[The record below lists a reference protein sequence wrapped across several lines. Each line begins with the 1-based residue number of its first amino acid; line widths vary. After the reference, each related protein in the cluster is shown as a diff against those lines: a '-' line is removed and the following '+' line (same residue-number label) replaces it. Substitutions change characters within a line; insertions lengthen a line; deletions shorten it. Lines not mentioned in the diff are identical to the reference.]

1 MSVKDIIE
9 PGLGWRPAG
18 VLPAEASGFVGREE
32 ELATLT
38 TLLEEARL
46 VTVTGPGG
54 VGKTRVALR
63 AAAGIAGRFTD
74 GVCLVNLAGLHD
86 PELVP
91 GTVATCLGLPES
103 QGRAQ
108 LETMLAYLADR
119 HLLLILDPAEHLVS
133 ACASLADAML
143 RGTRRVV
150 LLVASRQPL
159 DVPGEH
165 ACQILPLPVP
175 SPGAPGAGHGDAVEL
190 FAQRARAAS
199 PGFAITDANRADVIR
214 LCRRLDGIPL
224 AIELAAVRLRA
235 VPLAQLAQWL
245 EDRFDLLTGSQRAVV
260 PHHQTLRTAT
270 EWSYAL
276 CSPAE
281 QRLWTRLSVF
291 TGSFDLAAAERVCSD
306 ERLGRQAVL
315 DALVGLVNKSVI
327 LRAGDGSSRY
337 WLLDTIREFG
347 AERLAQAGERES
359 MRARHVAHYL
369 TVAQDFGAHAKSDDQ
384 LGRFGELRH
393 QQDNI
398 RSAIEY
404 ALSVPGLDE
413 QAADLARNLR
423 AYWQISGLLREGR
436 YWLTRVLSR
445 FAEPSRERAW
455 LLLTRGVLATLQGD
469 LLDAVRDLE
478 ASAAM
483 ADQHGEALAQA
494 LGHSYLC
501 LAYVFAGRHREA
513 AAEGVTAGEQLQEL
527 GDFGGLV
534 SLDIHLGYLCLLT
547 GDLEGAV
554 DRCARGLRRLGG
566 SREAWARSY
575 LLVISGTASLF
586 QGNAVASAAA
596 CGQALEL
603 KYELGDTVGIA
614 YCLES
619 LALLASQQRRHRRTV
634 WLLGAA
640 HTLWEQA
647 GRRFGGTEIL
657 EQLHEAAALA
667 ARTALGEDRYASLWD
682 QAARQPLTEILTL
695 AVSGVDAPVPAPVAA
710 AGEALTR
717 REHEIAVLV
726 SEGLTNRQIADRL
739 VISRR
744 TVDSHLEHI
753 RAKLAVSTRAEI
765 GGQLGSAQAA
775 GPGQ

>member
-9 PGLGWRPAG
+9 PGLGRPAG
-18 VLPAEASGFVGREE
+18 FLPAEASGFVGREE
-32 ELATLT
+32 ELATLAA
-38 TLLEEARL
+38 LLEEARL

-63 AAAGIAGRFTD
+63 AAAGIAGQFSD
-74 GVCLVNLAGLHD
+74 GVCLVDLAGLRD

-91 GTVATCLGLPES
+91 GTVAACLGLPES

-119 HLLLILDPAEHLVS
+119 HQLLILDPAEHLVA
-133 ACASLADAML
+133 ACAALADALL
-143 RGTRRVV
+143 RGTRQVV
-150 LLVASRQPL
+150 LLVTSRQPL
-159 DVPGEH
+159 DVPGEY
-165 ACQILPLPVP
+165 ACQVLPLPVP

-190 FAQRARAAS
+190 FAQRARAAA

-245 EDRFDLLTGSQRAVV
+245 EDRFELLTGSQRAVV

-281 QRLWTRLSVF
+281 QQLWARLSVF
-291 TGSFDLAAAERVCSD
+291 TGSFDLAAAERVCPD
-306 ERLGRQAVL
+306 ERLSRQEVL
-315 DALVGLVNKSVI
+315 DALVGLVSKSVI

-347 AERLAQAGERES
+347 AERLAEAGEQPA

-369 TVAQDFGAHAKSDDQ
+369 ALAQDFGAHAKSDDQ
-384 LGRFGELRH
+384 LHRFSQLRR

-404 ALSVPGLDE
+404 ALAGPGLDG
-413 QAADLARNLR
+413 QAAELARNLR
-423 AYWQISGLLREGR
+423 AYWEISGLLREGR

-445 FAEPSRERAW
+445 FADPSRERAW
-455 LLLTRGVLATLQGD
+455 LLLTRGVLATLQGEPA
-469 LLDAVRDLE
+469 DAVGDLQ
-478 ASAAM
+478 ASVPM
-483 ADQHGEALAQA
+483 ADQHGEALAGA
-494 LGHSYLC
+494 LGHAYLC
-501 LAYVFAGRHREA
+501 LAYVFCGRHGEA
-513 AAEGVTAGEQLQEL
+513 AAEGVTAGEQLEVL

-547 GDLEGAV
+547 GDLDGAV
-554 DRCARGLRRLGG
+554 SRCARGLARLGTSG
-566 SREAWARSY
+566 EAWARGY
-575 LLVISGTASLF
+575 LLLITGTAYLF
-586 QGNAVASAAA
+586 QGNAAACVSA
-596 CGQALEL
+596 CGQAMRL

-619 LALLASQQRRHRRTV
+619 LALLASQQQRHRRAV

-647 GRRFGGTEIL
+647 GRRLGGTEIL
-657 EQLHEAAALA
+657 EQLHDAAALA
-667 ARTALGEDRYASLWD
+667 ARTTLGEDLFAVLWRL
-682 QAARQPLTEILTL
+682 AARHPLAEVITL
-695 AVSGVDAPVPAPVAA
+695 AVSDADAPVAA
-710 AGEALTR
+710 PVIVAGETLTR
-717 REHEIAVLV
+717 REHEIAALV
-726 SEGLTNRQIADRL
+726 GEGLTNREIADRL

-753 RAKLAVSTRAEI
+753 RAKLAVSTRSEI
-765 GGQLGSAQAA
+765 GALLRSARSDR
-775 GPGQ
+775 